1 MLKEIF
7 AKKLGMTQIF
17 DSEGNLISVSAVEVE
32 PVCVIEKKEYPGK
45 VFFAKIGCFKLPEN
59 KQNKINKPL
68 AGYFKKNGVAFYRFV
83 REVMA
88 EKEVE
93 LKKEI
98 GVEIFNEGD
107 IVSVCGKTK
116 GRGFSGGIK
125 RHNWHGGPSSHGSMS
140 HRRIGSNGSNT
151 DPGRVLRG
159 HRMPGHYGN
168 EFRTIKNLK
177 IVKIDKD
184 KNLLFIKGGV
194 PGSRGTILRI
204 KKIS

>member
-17 DSEGNLISVSAVEVE
+17 DNEGNLIPVTAIEIE
-32 PVCVIEKKEYPGK
+32 PVFIIEKKEYPGK
-45 VFFAKIGCFKLPEN
+45 GVFAKIGCFKVPEN
-59 KQNKINKPL
+59 KTDKISKPL
-68 AGYFKKNGVAFYRFV
+68 AGYFKKNEVAFYKLV

-88 EKEVE
+88 EKEIE

-98 GVEIFNEGD
+98 GIEIFNEGD
-107 IVSVCGKTK
+107 IVDVRGRTK
-116 GRGFSGGIK
+116 GRGFAGGIK

-168 EFRTIKNLK
+168 QYRTIKNLK

-184 KNLLFIKGGV
+184 KGLLFIKGAL
-194 PGSRGTILRI
+194 PGHRGSLLSI
-204 KKIS
+204 KKVS